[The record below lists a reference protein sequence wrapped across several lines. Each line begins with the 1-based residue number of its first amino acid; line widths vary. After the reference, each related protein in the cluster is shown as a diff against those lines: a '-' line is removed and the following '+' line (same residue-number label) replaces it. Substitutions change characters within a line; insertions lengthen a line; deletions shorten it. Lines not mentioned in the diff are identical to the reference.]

1 MRKGIYFHSKEI
13 AGSIKESKLIIVKVG
28 TNSIS
33 NEDGGTSLTRIK
45 SLVRQIIELK
55 NSGHQ
60 IVIVTSGAIGAGMSQ
75 LKMQEKP
82 SDLVLKQACAAI
94 GQSSIISYYERYFKE
109 YGKLVAQVLL
119 TQDDLLDKTKRTNII
134 NTLSLLL
141 KMDVIPIINENDVV
155 STNEIAPV
163 EKSNEWLNFGDNDA
177 LSAAIACGIKAN
189 LLILLTDVDGLYDSY
204 PINIQSKIIQKVDHI
219 DRDLEKIA
227 SGKGKLGRG
236 GMLSKITA
244 AKNAMRHG
252 IPTIIAN
259 GQKANILEKLS
270 NGEAIGTLF
279 RGK

>member
-1 MRKGIYFHSKEI
+1 M
-13 AGSIKESKLIIVKVG
+13 
-28 TNSIS
+28 
-33 NEDGGTSLTRIK
+33 
-45 SLVRQIIELK
+45 
-55 NSGHQ
+55 
-60 IVIVTSGAIGAGMSQ
+60 IVTSGAIGAGMSQ